1 MRTGIGELLRA
12 GEGGTPSLAKRA
24 PSTFVEG

>member
-1 MRTGIGELLRA
+1 MRTDTKELLRA